1 MNNTVSAIQ
10 NQLSRQV
17 EHWGMATTRLN
28 DLDNIASPNAWAG
41 LESYLGIA
49 IRHKLKESATKLKW
63 QINKLHASLKAANNE
78 IELNQIQKQLVRFRK
93 GYLRTETTLDFYADA
108 ISVRSN
114 PKLEP
119 LLRACDSLA
128 YRSLKSA
135 LDQLGKPTPLVL
147 TYLDKGL
154 GASILKAGLRLWDQ
168 QMENPAA
175 VIKIV
180 NHNLFRPTSLIHE
193 TGHQFAHIIGWN
205 EELANVLESQM
216 TSVSLETAEIWGSWS
231 SEIAADAF
239 AFVHTGYASVAGLH
253 DVLSGGDRFVF
264 RYRLGDPHPI
274 SYIRVLLSIEMC
286 RQFYGVGPW
295 DDMAKAWINTYPL
308 HKAGLSTQRIL
319 KQSVPVLP
327 QIVNIILR
335 MPMQSFGGRPLIA
348 LLDPMRVSPES
359 LLKLEKTI
367 GPALYTSMHW
377 ISTESVR
384 LLALTGL
391 KTALNPK
398 ESVEALEQQKAW
410 MFRLGMSLKVA

>member
-1 MNNTVSAIQ
+1 MNDAVTAIR

-17 EHWGMATTRLN
+17 EHWSMATARLN

-41 LESYLGIA
+41 LERYLGTA
-49 IRHKLKESATKLKW
+49 IRHRLNEAATKLKW
-63 QINKLHASLKAANNE
+63 QINKLHANLKTANNE
-78 IELNQIQKQLVRFRK
+78 TELKQIQQQLVSFRK

-108 ISVRSN
+108 ISVRNN

-119 LLRACDSLA
+119 LLRTCDSLA

-168 QMENPAA
+168 QIENPAA

-193 TGHQFAHIIGWN
+193 TGHQFSHIIGWN
-205 EELANVLESQM
+205 EELANALESKI
-216 TSVSLETAEIWGSWS
+216 TNISLETAEIWGSWS

-239 AFVHTGYASVAGLH
+239 AFVHTGYASVVGLH

-274 SYIRVLLSIEMC
+274 SYIRVLLGIEMC
-286 RQFYGVGPW
+286 RQFYGAGPW
-295 DDMAKAWINTYPL
+295 DNMAKAWINTYPL
-308 HKAGLSTQRIL
+308 HKANPSTQRVL
-319 KQSVPVLP
+319 KQSLQVLP

-335 MPMQSFGGRPLIA
+335 MPMQSFGGRPLIS
-348 LLDPMRVSPES
+348 LVDPMRVSPES
-359 LLKLEKTI
+359 LLKLEETI

-377 ISTESVR
+377 VWTESIR

-391 KTALNPK
+391 KTALSPK
-398 ESVEALEQQKAW
+398 KSVEVLEQQKAW
-410 MFRLGMSLKVA
+410 MLRLGMSIKAA